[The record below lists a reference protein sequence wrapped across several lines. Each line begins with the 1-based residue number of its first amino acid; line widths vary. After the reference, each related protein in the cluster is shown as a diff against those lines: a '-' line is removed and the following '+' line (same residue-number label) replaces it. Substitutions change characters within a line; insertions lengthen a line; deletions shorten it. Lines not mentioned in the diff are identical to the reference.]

1 MKAFFSESAELSMAR
16 LCSFMVTLVS
26 CISVLVAVA
35 QPFFS
40 NETTLVDKLPIFVV
54 PFLAMGLGA
63 KVAQKRMENQPQE
76 TPNAQ

>member
-1 MKAFFSESAELSMAR
+1 MKSFFSESRETSMVR

-26 CISVLVAVA
+26 CISVLVAVI
-35 QPFFS
+35 QPFIT

-63 KVAQKRMENQPQE
+63 KVAQKRMENQTQE
-76 TPNAQ
+76 TPNA

>member
-1 MKAFFSESAELSMAR
+1 MKSFFSESGETSMVR

-26 CISVLVAVA
+26 CISVLVAVI
-35 QPFFS
+35 QPFIN

-63 KVAQKRMENQPQE
+63 KVTQKRMENQPQE
-76 TPNAQ
+76 PSNV